1 MKYLLLTPAD
11 VDVIRTAL
19 NALSH
24 PDNDSN
30 CPYPWYGDEGCQA
43 CAGEKKRGEALK
55 HFDQLPWGEGKP

>member
-19 NALSH
+19 STPSH
-24 PDNDSN
+24 DTNDYN
-30 CPYPWYGDEGCQA
+30 CPDEWDDCRGCNGQ
-43 CAGEKKRGEALK
+43 ETRESALK